1 MMELAGYLPSVNAT
15 LNGMSAIL
23 LAAGYQQ
30 IRQGRVAAHRACM
43 LAAFATSMVF
53 LACYLLLRSV
63 AGMTRYTG
71 EGWLRVIYFLVLG
84 SHTVLAACM
93 VPLALVTLVLA
104 LRGRLSLHKRIA
116 RWTLP
121 LWLYV
126 SITGVVVYVMLYHI

>member
-1 MMELAGYLPSVNAT
+1 MLDLARFLPSVNAA

-23 LAAGYQQ
+23 LATGYQQ

-43 LAAFATSMVF
+43 LAAFATSTVF
-53 LACYLLLRSV
+53 LASYLLLRYV

-84 SHTVLAACM
+84 SHTVLAALM
-93 VPLALVTLVLA
+93 VPLAVFTLA
-104 LRGRLSLHKRIA
+104 LAVRGRLSVHKRIA

-121 LWLYV
+121 VWLYV
-126 SITGVVVYVMLYHI
+126 SITGVVVYVMLYHM